1 MRFSIISL
9 VSLPLFLALAYAG
22 GVKKDKRNNVC
33 TVKAN
38 GKQKDDVPNL
48 LKAFKE
54 CGNGGTIIF
63 PKVQSYWIGTR
74 LNPVLNDVTIQWRG
88 KWTVSSPAICFS
100 STNRYNSRDTVLW

>member
-1 MRFSIISL
+1 L
-9 VSLPLFLALAYAG
+9 GLTCAG
-22 GVKKDKRNNVC
+22 GVEKDKQNNVC

-38 GKQKDDVPNL
+38 GKQTDDVPNL

-63 PKVQSYWIGTR
+63 PGDQSYWIGKR

-88 KWTVSSPAICFS
+88 KWTVSPPNICLS
-100 STNRYNSRDTVLW
+100 SNNCYNSRETVL

>member
-9 VSLPLFLALAYAG
+9 VSLPLFLALTYAG
-22 GVKKDKRNNVC
+22 GVEKDKRNNVC

-54 CGNGGTIIF
+54 CGNGGSSSLKF
-63 PKVQSYWIGTR
+63 SPIG
-74 LNPVLNDVTIQWRG
+74 LG
-88 KWTVSSPAICFS
+88 
-100 STNRYNSRDTVLW
+100 RDLILY